1 MNHIVSEKE
10 EALRNLKSETAKL
23 VRRCLEKD
31 HVMHFACS
39 LPLLS
44 LSFPEDH
51 HLWLF
56 LCLEKSQ
63 LFESALA
70 LRMKC
75 LAWGPQA
82 QALFPDP
89 LSGTRVQFSPSMHLS
104 LSPILEK
111 GEGESTRVELV
122 YPHYLFLSTGKKQQ
136 GSRQEGGG
144 TSEEG
149 KVGHP

>member
-1 MNHIVSEKE
+1 MTDPHLGDFFSLERETALSLGQANEREELNHIVSEKE

-23 VRRCLEKD
+23 VRKCLEKD

-63 LFESALA
+63 LF
-70 LRMKC
+70 K
-75 LAWGPQA
+75 
-82 QALFPDP
+82 
-89 LSGTRVQFSPSMHLS
+89 RVL
-104 LSPILEK
+104 LL
-111 GEGESTRVELV
+111 
-122 YPHYLFLSTGKKQQ
+122 
-136 GSRQEGGG
+136 
-144 TSEEG
+144 
-149 KVGHP
+149 